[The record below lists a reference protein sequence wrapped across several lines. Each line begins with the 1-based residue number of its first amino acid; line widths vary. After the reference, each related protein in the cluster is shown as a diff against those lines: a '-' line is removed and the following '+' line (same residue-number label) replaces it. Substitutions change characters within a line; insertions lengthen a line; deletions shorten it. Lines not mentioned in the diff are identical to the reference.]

1 MAINQTHSGK
11 STKPKT
17 GGGGHVQDPNF
28 IYHKIFMTSADPEV
42 ESARLQA
49 NGFEIVDE
57 LTNGYAIT
65 LRQPKEEFKAA
76 MDASIKASKPKAG
89 KSAETSQGSTVE
101 EEMEIKKEPVP
112 VDNDN

>member
-1 MAINQTHSGK
+1 MANNQTHSGK

-17 GGGGHVQDPNF
+17 GGGHVQDPNF
-28 IYHKIFMTSADPEV
+28 IYHKVFMTSADPEV

-49 NGFEIVDE
+49 NGFEVVDE

-65 LRQPKEEFKAA
+65 LRQPKAEFKEQMNTAI
-76 MDASIKASKPKAG
+76 SASKPKAG

-101 EEMEIKKEPVP
+101 EEMVISKEPVP